1 MRRKFYSLVLILLC
15 AAITLPAVR
24 AQGRSDSIVI
34 RNARIFTVTKGVIEN
49 GSIVITGG
57 KITAV
62 GANVSAPGG
71 ARVIDARGL
80 SVYPGM
86 IDSGTTIGLSEVG
99 QGAPGTVD
107 TSEIGDNN
115 ANIHVEVAVNP
126 ESTHIGVTRVNGIT
140 TVLTM
145 PRGGLI
151 AGQSAFINLDGW
163 TWAEMLLKA
172 KVAMHVN
179 WPGGLGGGGGG
190 FGGGQQRASAE
201 LRREQD
207 RRVEELKKILRDAL
221 AYGDARDARAKDA
234 NLPRMETDL
243 RLESLVPVARGQM
256 PVVIHAQ
263 TERDIKK
270 VIAFADEMKLK
281 VIISGAVEGWRVA
294 DQLKAKNIPVIIG
307 PVNRMPNREDDGY
320 DAVFTNAAM
329 LHRAGVKFAFQTMDS
344 AEARDLPY
352 QAGES
357 AAFGLPKE
365 EALKA
370 VTIYPAEIFGVADQ
384 IGSIEVG
391 KLANLLVTDGD
402 PL

>member
-1 MRRKFYSLVLILLC
+1 
-15 AAITLPAVR
+15 
-24 AQGRSDSIVI
+24 
-34 RNARIFTVTKGVIEN
+34 
-49 GSIVITGG
+49 
-57 KITAV
+57 
-62 GANVSAPGG
+62 
-71 ARVIDARGL
+71 
-80 SVYPGM
+80 
-86 IDSGTTIGLSEVG
+86 
-99 QGAPGTVD
+99 
-107 TSEIGDNN
+107 
-115 ANIHVEVAVNP
+115 
-126 ESTHIGVTRVNGIT
+126 
-140 TVLTM
+140 
-145 PRGGLI
+145 
-151 AGQSAFINLDGW
+151 
-163 TWAEMLLKA
+163 

-281 VIISGAVEGWRVA
+281 VIISGAVEAWRVA

-391 KLANLLVTDGD
+391 KIANLIVTDGD
-402 PL
+402 PLEIRTQVKHLIIRGRDVPLTSKHTELYEKYKSRP